1 MTGEPSGIALGV
13 RRRGERFCG
22 SEAVWDLAGGG
33 AAFSVAPT
41 LTVVPPAAGGG
52 GRDERP
58 MLEQR
63 RDLVD
68 LMGRVAAGDRD
79 AFEDLYRATS
89 AKLYGI
95 VVGILVR
102 RSLAD
107 EALQDVYARIWER
120 AGDFDPARGSPI
132 AWMAAV
138 ARNRA
143 LDDLRR
149 AKASPVTAMPDGFD
163 VASDAES
170 ALDAMEGNDRLRALM
185 ACLDRL
191 DGEKREAVLLA
202 YYRGCSRE
210 TLSRRY
216 GRPVATIKTWLHR
229 SLIQLRLCLRQ

>member
-1 MTGEPSGIALGV
+1 
-13 RRRGERFCG
+13 
-22 SEAVWDLAGGG
+22 
-33 AAFSVAPT
+33 
-41 LTVVPPAAGGG
+41 
-52 GRDERP
+52 

-68 LMGRVAAGDRD
+68 LMDRVAARERD

-95 VVGILVR
+95 VIGILVR

-107 EALQDVYARIWER
+107 EILQEVYARIWER
-120 AGDFDPARGSPI
+120 AADFDSAKGSPI

-143 LDDLRR
+143 LDEVRR
-149 AKASPVTAMPDGFD
+149 ANAAPVSALPEGFD
-163 VASDAES
+163 VADDTEGP
-170 ALDAMEGNDRLRALM
+170 LEAMEGNDRLRALLS
-185 ACLDRL
+185 CLDRL

-210 TLSRRY
+210 ALSRRF
-216 GRPVATIKTWLHR
+216 GRPVPTIKTWLHR
-229 SLIQLRLCLRQ
+229 SLLQLRLCLRNDRA